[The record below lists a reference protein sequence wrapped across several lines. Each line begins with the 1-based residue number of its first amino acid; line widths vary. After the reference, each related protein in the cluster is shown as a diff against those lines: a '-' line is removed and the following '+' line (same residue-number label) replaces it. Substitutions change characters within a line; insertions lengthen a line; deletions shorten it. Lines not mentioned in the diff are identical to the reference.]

1 MLDLDRLSGGSG
13 CIELEFLEREATP
26 ELAIKLGIRL
36 HLAGL
41 SLSNTVSILEKLGV
55 NRHRTTVHRW
65 VQKAD
70 LQPLDGADP
79 DHVAVDETVIQLN
92 DERYWL
98 YAAVD
103 PATNRLLHVRLF
115 PTRTRALTE
124 MFLSELR
131 EKHLVGDAIF
141 LVDGAPWLQAAC
153 HRHVLRFQHVTHGNR
168 NAVERVFRE
177 LKRRTN
183 QFSNTFSHVEPSTAE
198 NWLQA
203 FAFAWNQLN

>member
-1 MLDLDRLSGGSG
+1 MPEIARLSG
-13 CIELEFLEREATP
+13 CTDCFELGFVEREATP
-26 ELAIKLGIRL
+26 KPAMKLGIRL
-36 HLAGL
+36 HLAAL
-41 SLSNTVSILEKLGV
+41 SLSNTISILYTLGV
-55 NRHRTTVHRW
+55 DRCRSTVHNW

-70 LQPLDGADP
+70 LQPTDGADP

-103 PATNRLLHVRLF
+103 PAANRLLHVRLF
-115 PTRTRALTE
+115 PTRTLALTE
-124 MFLSELR
+124 MFLAELR
-131 EKHLVGDAIF
+131 EKHLVDDAIF

-153 HRHVLRFQHVTHGNR
+153 HRHGLRFQHITHGNR

-177 LKRRTN
+177 VKRRTN
-183 QFSNTFSHVEPSTAE
+183 QFSNCFSHAEADTVE

-203 FAFAWNQLN
+203 FAFAWNQLI